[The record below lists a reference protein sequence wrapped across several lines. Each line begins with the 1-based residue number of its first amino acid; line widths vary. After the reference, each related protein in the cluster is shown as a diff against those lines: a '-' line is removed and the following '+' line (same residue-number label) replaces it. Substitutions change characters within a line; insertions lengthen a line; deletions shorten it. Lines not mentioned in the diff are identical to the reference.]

1 MNILFNKYLFV
12 ESLQATK
19 AQSIEECLMPKVL
32 I

>member
-19 AQSIEECLMPKVL
+19 AQRIEAYFLPKVL